1 MKLVSDESE
10 TERINSINDWEKT
23 LLSIMLAQ
31 ERQSTLHKDQP
42 ANCKKDYYVNL
53 FTTCSSLI
61 RLLLSHENEC
71 NQDSDVHHFPYK

>member
-1 MKLVSDESE
+1 MSDESE

-23 LLSIMLAQ
+23 LLSSMLAQ

>member
-1 MKLVSDESE
+1 
-10 TERINSINDWEKT
+10 
-23 LLSIMLAQ
+23 MLAQ

>member
-1 MKLVSDESE
+1 MSDESE

>member
-1 MKLVSDESE
+1 MSDESE
-10 TERINSINDWEKT
+10 TESVDALTVSIDWEKT

-31 ERQSTLHKDQP
+31 ERQYTLHKDQP

>member
-1 MKLVSDESE
+1 MSDESE

-23 LLSIMLAQ
+23 LLSAMLAQ

>member
-1 MKLVSDESE
+1 MSDESE
-10 TERINSINDWEKT
+10 TEGVDALTVSMTGRRHCYSV
-23 LLSIMLAQ
+23 MLAQ

-42 ANCKKDYYVNL
+42 ANCKKDYYVDL
-53 FTTCSSLI
+53 FITCSSLI